1 MDLRTQKNIAIMPM
15 CNTLS
20 LIIRDCV
27 LDVDYIM
34 YQYSD
39 EEEAQKAPLLY
50 DSDGNAYFEL
60 NDERYYIREFLKI
73 NRNYGGMRNVW

>member
-1 MDLRTQKNIAIMPM
+1 MDLKIQKNIAIMPI

-27 LDVDYIM
+27 LDTDYIL

-39 EEEAQKAPLLY
+39 EEEAKKAPLLY
-50 DSDGNAYFEL
+50 DLDGNPYFEL
-60 NDERYYIREFLKI
+60 NEERFYVREFLKI
-73 NRNYGGMRNVW
+73 NRNY